1 MKRLSFL
8 LLAITLTF
16 VAACQPDEKQNRNAN
31 ANANA
36 NANISVNANQNVAP
50 PTSVTD
56 KIVQIY
62 IYDDP
67 KNPGYYLVDD
77 PGSVPLHKKKNQ
89 KISWCVIYDGSTS
102 PDEVVIDSFRS
113 PPPPATPTATNPFG
127 DGSPAD
133 NKFTIAAADFGSCK
147 KGTKTPKATADLGTY
162 KYMITV
168 KVGGV
173 DKGHLDPQVVIDN

>member
-56 KIVQIY
+56 KVVQIY

-67 KNPGYYLVDD
+67 KI
-77 PGSVPLHKKKNQ
+77 Q
-89 KISWCVIYDGSTS
+89 
-102 PDEVVIDSFRS
+102 
-113 PPPPATPTATNPFG
+113 A
-127 DGSPAD
+127 
-133 NKFTIAAADFGSCK
+133 
-147 KGTKTPKATADLGTY
+147 
-162 KYMITV
+162 IT
-168 KVGGV
+168 
-173 DKGHLDPQVVIDN
+173 